1 MTESNVTPPPA
12 PVAAAAA
19 APADAPVMGY
29 AAPAG
34 AIDMVPP
41 ANKDEQNMG
50 LLMFILAIFTGFI
63 GPLILWLLKK
73 TDSRYIEAQGKEILN
88 FQITVFLAFLVC
100 FVLAFVVIG
109 VFLIPIVWICY
120 LVFTIIG
127 AVTASK
133 GNFYRYPF
141 ALRLLK

>member
-1 MTESNVTPPPA
+1 MTESNVPPAA
-12 PVAAAAA
+12 PVAAA
-19 APADAPVMGY
+19 PEVPVASYETPGGI
-29 AAPAG
+29 AG
-34 AIDMVPP
+34 VQPV
-41 ANKDEQNMG
+41 NKDEQNMG

-63 GPLILWLLKK
+63 GPLILWLMKK
-73 TDSRYIEAQGKEILN
+73 EQSRYIEAQGKEILN
-88 FQITVFLAFLVC
+88 FQITVFFAFLIC

-133 GNFYRYPF
+133 GNFYRFPL